1 MKEKPNY
8 YAVIPANVRYDNELT
23 PLAKIL
29 YAEISALSSAKGIC
43 WATNN
48 YFANLYQITNVQ
60 VSRTINSLVKSVYVK
75 SDMKSNDGGTIRML
89 SIIVPHNIDVKTPIN
104 KKVNTPINKNVNHN
118 IIKDNNTRV
127 NIYIRDNEDFERFW
141 SNLQGRKKNKN
152 DALKAYIKIDTDMS
166 AEDLAFKFNQL
177 LHIREEKY
185 VPYPQKWLKNEGW
198 LEEIKEESSGKAWVS
213 DSGVYRD
220 ADGYIIS
227 KEEFEKLQ
235 N

>member
-1 MKEKPNY
+1 VKEKPNY

-43 WATNN
+43 WA
-48 YFANLYQITNVQ
+48 
-60 VSRTINSLVKSVYVK
+60 
-75 SDMKSNDGGTIRML
+75 
-89 SIIVPHNIDVKTPIN
+89 
-104 KKVNTPINKNVNHN
+104 
-118 IIKDNNTRV
+118 NNTRV

>member
-1 MKEKPNY
+1 VKEKPNY

-60 VSRTINSLVKSVYVK
+60 VSRT
-75 SDMKSNDGGTIRML
+75 
-89 SIIVPHNIDVKTPIN
+89 IDVKTPIN